1 MRALFASIGKLVERH
16 PMWIITGVLGF
27 TLLAVFGASS
37 TQIVTTQDAFV
48 ERDSQI
54 FRGYEAY
61 DKAFGGDPTVILIPG
76 KPAELTSSA
85 TVAAIR
91 SLSAT
96 FSKDPAIRSVVSIL
110 TFFPPTT
117 PTGTVRSLVY
127 SPGGQPRTQFA
138 ALLPNGHALVIVRT
152 TGGLTVD
159 QQRLASDRIM
169 AVVQRSGL
177 PKGTVVAG
185 NARLIGDITKSI
197 TKDMTIT
204 GGIAIVLMIGVL
216 YLVFPVRRRLLAL
229 PVALVGVVWTF
240 GATGALNVPL
250 TLVTMAG
257 LPVLIGLGVDF
268 AIQFHNRYE
277 EELHRGQRPEQGL
290 IASVIHIGPAVGIA
304 VVAST
309 LGFITLLLSHVPAVR
324 DFGVLLAIGVIALY
338 LIGLFGLNALL
349 FRFDR
354 PRDSRGR
361 KERPLRKHTLANTL
375 SAISS
380 TSIRRGPLLVAVSL
394 LLAVGGFAVDAR
406 LPIQTDIE
414 KLIPADTPG
423 VIALN
428 QARALVG
435 TTNNLP
441 LLVTARDVTDPRV
454 VTWMSDFQQRVL
466 RDHDQV
472 ISAVSLASVLLPRSG
487 EVPSAEVIS
496 RTLGGMPS
504 DIRSS
509 LVTDDHTGAA
519 LVFNVIHM
527 PIAEVNT
534 LVNEI
539 IAEAHPVQGVTIV
552 PGGTLTL
559 AGAAIGAITQR
570 RAAIAVIGF
579 SAVFIG
585 LLLIYRNWRKAIAP
599 VLPVIL
605 VTGWSSGVMWLLG
618 IQLNPLTAVMSALII
633 GIGTEFGVL
642 LLERYW
648 EERSRGVAPTRAINQ
663 AVARV
668 GQAVTASALTV
679 AAGFGALLASS
690 FPALR
695 EFSAVIVIDVLLA
708 LVATLIVIP
717 PLILWLD
724 QEKIPEL
731 REQL

>member
-1 MRALFASIGKLVERH
+1 MRALFASIGMFVERH
-16 PMWIITGVLGF
+16 PIWIITSVVGF
-27 TLLAVFGASS
+27 TLLAAIGASS

-48 ERDSQI
+48 QRDSQI
-54 FRGYEAY
+54 FRGYTAY

-76 KPAELTSSA
+76 KPVELTSPDN
-85 TVAAIR
+85 VAAIR
-91 SLSAT
+91 SLTST

-110 TFFPPTT
+110 TFLPPTT
-117 PTGTVRSLVY
+117 PAEAVRSLVY
-127 SPGGQPRTQFA
+127 SSDGQPRAQFA
-138 ALLPNGHALVIVRT
+138 AFLPNGHALVIVRT
-152 TGGLTVD
+152 VGGLSVD
-159 QQRLASDRIM
+159 QQRLASDRII
-169 AVVQRSGL
+169 AAIKRSEL
-177 PKGTVVAG
+177 PKETVVAG

-197 TKDMTIT
+197 TKDMTTT
-204 GGIAIVLMIGVL
+204 GVIAIFLMIGVL

-229 PVALVGVVWTF
+229 PVAIVGVLWTF

-277 EELHRGQRPEQGL
+277 EELQRGQRPEQGL
-290 IASVIHIGPAVGIA
+290 IASVTHIGPAVGIA
-304 VVAST
+304 VVASM
-309 LGFITLLLSHVPAVR
+309 LGFITLLLSRVPAVR
-324 DFGVLLAIGVIALY
+324 DFGLLLAIGVVALY
-338 LIGLFGLNALL
+338 LVGLFGLNALL

-354 PRDSRGR
+354 PRDTGGR
-361 KERPLRKHTLANTL
+361 EGLPLKKHTLTKTL

-380 TSIRRGPLLVAVSL
+380 TSIRRGPLLVAAAL
-394 LLAVGGFAVDAR
+394 LLAMGGFAVDAR

-428 QARALVG
+428 QVRTLVG

-441 LLVTARDVTDPRV
+441 LLVSSDDVTDPQV
-454 VTWMSDFQQRVL
+454 LTWMADFQRRVL
-466 RDHDQV
+466 RDHNQV
-472 ISAVSLASVLLPRSG
+472 ISAVSLASAVLPGSG
-487 EVPSAEVIS
+487 EAFLSPEAIS
-496 RTLGGMPS
+496 QTLRGMPS

-519 LVFNVIHM
+519 VVFNVIHM

-539 IAEAHPVQGVTIV
+539 ISEAHPVQGVTIV

-559 AGAAIGAITQR
+559 AGAAIGAITQGR
-570 RAAIAVIGF
+570 TTIALIGF

-648 EERSRGVAPTRAINQ
+648 EERLLGVAPTQAINQ

-668 GQAVTASALTV
+668 GQAITASALTV

-708 LVATLIVIP
+708 LVATLILIP

-724 QEKIPEL
+724 HEKISEL
-731 REQL
+731 GK